1 MQNVQ
6 VDEIAVHDGRAVA
19 HGEQLDVAAVPEAEH
34 LRAVGRAPIPLV
46 PVEGIVFFDGEI
58 QFVVPA
64 EVEVERQA
72 HLVRAAEIGAR
83 QFDVEIGLHARRI
96 FPIEA
101 VVVFLPL
108 GRGADGYILVLIPP
122 RPERKLEPRID
133 GDVRPVLRCGVIGEH
148 EGRDETF
155 VLIPADEIIAFLY
168 GVLGRLHRRVRDL
181 QFQPYPA
188 VHHIGDGRGVFI
200 LAPVRTLRRARGG
213 RRGGKREQHRTDRR
227 GNFPETHSKKTSRMF
242 FLCARHGKKKALSEE
257 SALPSMPEAPR
268 QTCRSFSVRG
278 NSRESPG
285 TEKERP
291 LQKGRPHRQYPF
303 VRLRS
308 NFRNHL

>member
-1 MQNVQ
+1 M
-6 VDEIAVHDGRAVA
+6 HDGRAVA

-227 GNFPETHSKKTSRMF
+227 GNFPETHSKKTSQMF
-242 FLCARHGKKKALSEE
+242 FLCAR
-257 SALPSMPEAPR
+257 
-268 QTCRSFSVRG
+268 
-278 NSRESPG
+278 
-285 TEKERP
+285 TEKERRFP
-291 LQKGRPHRQYPF
+291 EKAPCRACRKRRGRPAAA
-303 VRLRS
+303 
-308 NFRNHL
+308 FRYAETAGKVPARKKSALCKKDARTGSTLLSDCALTSVTIYE